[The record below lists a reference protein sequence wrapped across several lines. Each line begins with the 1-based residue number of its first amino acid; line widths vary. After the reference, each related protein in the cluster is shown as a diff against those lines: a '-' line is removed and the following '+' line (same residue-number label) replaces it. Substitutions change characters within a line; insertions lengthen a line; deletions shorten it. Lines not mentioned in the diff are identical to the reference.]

1 MSKQQNS
8 PFTLLTGAST
18 IYANRLVKLSSGL
31 VVHNTATA
39 TDVPVGVTQIAQ
51 ATSGQPITVR
61 DIKTG
66 GTAQVTAAG
75 AISKGADI
83 FAAANGKDE
92 RLFYTIFRQDAS
104 DGRNLLN
111 RSESR
116 AYRKMHDIDLCC
128 FDAEVPADFLP

>member
-83 FAAANGKDE
+83 FAAANGKVQALPE
-92 RLFYTIFRQDAS
+92 GAGT
-104 DGRNLLN
+104 
-111 RSESR
+111 
-116 AYRKMHDIDLCC
+116 YRKVGVALFAATTDGDIIEAWLTPQGDT
-128 FDAEVPADFLP
+128 ETVSGS